1 MLKRLSLY
9 IKEYKKVSL
18 LSMFFAFLEVIMELL
33 IPYETANLI
42 DKGITPGSFA
52 NVIKYGLLM
61 ALFSVFALVLGI
73 ADGKFAAAAATGF
86 AKNLRSAMYKNIQ
99 NFSFKNID
107 KYSTAGL
114 VTRLTTDVTNV
125 QMAYMM
131 IIRVLIRAPFTTI
144 IAIIMSVII
153 SHRLSSIYLISLIF
167 LIIAL
172 STIVFFA
179 TSAFSRVFKK
189 YENLNASVQEN
200 IRGIRVVKSF
210 VRESHEKEK
219 FSSAANFIYKL
230 FIKAE
235 SIVVFNFPVM
245 MITVYGTL
253 LALSWFGAKY
263 IVAGKLTTGQLT
275 SMLSYAMNIFM
286 GLMFLTMVFVMIT
299 MSVASARRIDEV
311 ISEVSFISEKKDA
324 LRELKDGSISFENV
338 SFSYGEKEEPQDFE
352 DSVGFSAFKRNKKK
366 ISKNKEAVP
375 YVLSDISFEIKSGET
390 VGILGGTGSGKST
403 LVSLISRMYDTSCG
417 KVSVGGTDVRDLGIK
432 ELRNGVSMVLQ
443 QNELFS
449 GTILDNLRWGDENA
463 SLNDCIKACKISCAD
478 EFINEFPDK
487 YETEIEQGGV
497 NISGGQ
503 KQRICIA
510 RALLKKPKILILD
523 DSTSAVDT
531 ATEKKISSAMK
542 DIIPETT
549 KIIISQR
556 ISAIKDAD
564 KIIVLDGGRLSG
576 IGTNEELMKNNEIYR
591 TTAESQQTHGDFD
604 MEVEN

>member
-1 MLKRLSLY
+1 MIKRLSLY

-153 SHRLSSIYLISLIF
+153 SHRLSSVYLISLIF

-219 FSSAANFIYKL
+219 FSSAAKFIYKL
-230 FIKAE
+230 FVKAE

-245 MITVYGTL
+245 MITVYATL

-263 IVAGKLTTGQLT
+263 IVAGELTTGQLT

-366 ISKNKEAVP
+366 ISKKKEAVP

-531 ATEKKISSAMK
+531 ATEKKISTAMK